1 MAKYLMGCLCSVILV
16 MILSNANQSRA
27 SSLPKSNS
35 TSTTFQDCNGS
46 VQDCLIADEEN
57 VEFLFDSEIVTPSI
71 DIGASSQAFRPV
83 VDCGR
88 GKSYTPCVPDPQNS
102 KILERCYDKLY
113 VTRNRGCAS
122 G

>member
-46 VQDCLIADEEN
+46 VQDCLIADDEN
-57 VEFLFDSEIVTPSI
+57 VVTPSI
-71 DIGASSQAFRPV
+71 NIGASSQASRPV

-88 GKSYTPCVPDPQNS
+88 GKSYTPCVPDPHKS
-102 KILERCYDKLY
+102 KILERCYHKLY
-113 VTRNRGCAS
+113 VTRNRGCAC